1 LLLQSSRID
10 EARRECQRLAQD
22 FPDNPRVAVAQATV
36 AYKEKKGKGA
46 EGAEEAF
53 QAYLSTHKGDEEVLV
68 CLSQLHLMQKRDEK
82 AAEVLGQLSKRG
94 RARPHIAKAIIDM
107 HMRQKNPE
115 KAVASLREAMRYWTE
130 DEESE
135 KDLGQILRMA
145 ARLGEQTKDRSLVA
159 ESFKLYLEH
168 VDGSDTEALCG
179 LIKALA
185 TSDPETAEEYAQR
198 LKVPDWVVDPEELEL
213 QPIPKVSQ
221 YIKVGGGVADEA
233 RKPKRKR
240 KPRYP
245 KGFDPANPGPPP
257 DPERWLPK
265 RDRTEQKNK
274 LKKKDKYLAR
284 GPQGAMPAEENAF
297 RKTGPSTAHIDLSK
311 DSGSRPKGNQSKR
324 KGKK

>member
-1 LLLQSSRID
+1 M
-10 EARRECQRLAQD
+10 
-22 FPDNPRVAVAQATV
+22 
-36 AYKEKKGKGA
+36 
-46 EGAEEAF
+46 
-53 QAYLSTHKGDEEVLV
+53 

-265 RDRTEQKNK
+265 RDRTGARTRTQAQSRCGGRSCARQGGSSCGRLVSFVGAVEVGGAV
-274 LKKKDKYLAR
+274 LVFTGRRWPRCRRRCPRCRR
-284 GPQGAMPAEENAF
+284 GPRFVEALLGRRADARSVSAH
-297 RKTGPSTAHIDLSK
+297 PSAHA
-311 DSGSRPKGNQSKR
+311 Q
-324 KGKK
+324 